1 LKKISN
7 QGIMTRLFK
16 FLLKT
21 IIVLFVLINVIV
33 AFHAYK
39 FTHFYNAGEVVIK
52 KAEEKNGWDKTKEIL
67 FGINAV
73 KQQNTNAS
81 DSAYKT
87 IILTT
92 KDSIKLEGWYIL
104 AGDSAKGTICMF
116 HGHGGKKS
124 GTNAEAEVFH
134 KLGYNTFQID
144 FRAHGNSGGNTCT
157 IGYDESED
165 VKLAYDY
172 IKNIGEKNIVLWGI
186 SMGASTITK
195 AVKDYQITPSKIIL
209 EMPFGTIE
217 DAAAGRLKM
226 MGLPPQPLATLI
238 TFWGGLEHGFWGFGM
253 KPQEYAASIKCPVLL
268 QWGRNDPR
276 VSKSEEEIL
285 FKNISGTNKKFVI
298 YETAGHE
305 SLCKKETAK
314 WEAEIAAFLK

>member
-1 LKKISN
+1 MGRFFKIVLRS
-7 QGIMTRLFK
+7 
-16 FLLKT
+16 
-21 IIVLFVLINVIV
+21 IIILFVLINIIV

-39 FTHFYNAGEVVIK
+39 FTHFYNSEEITIK
-52 KAEEKNGWDKTKEIL
+52 KNGEKSAWDKTKEIL
-67 FGINAV
+67 FGINAI

-81 DSAYKT
+81 DSTYKT
-87 IILTT
+87 IVLTT
-92 KDSIKLEGWYIL
+92 KDSIKLEGWYV
-104 AGDSAKGTICMF
+104 AANSAIGTVCLF

-124 GTNAEAEVFH
+124 GTNAEAEIFH
-134 KLGYNTFQID
+134 KLGYNTFQLD

-172 IKNIGEKNIVLWGI
+172 IKAKGEKNIVLWGI
-186 SMGASTITK
+186 SMGASTIAK
-195 AVKDYQITPSKIIL
+195 AVKDYGISPEKIIL
-209 EMPFGTIE
+209 EMPFGTIQ

-226 MGLPPQPLATLI
+226 MGLPAQPLATLI
-238 TFWGGLEHGFWGFGM
+238 TFWGGTEHGFWAFGM

-276 VSKSEEEIL
+276 VSKSEEDIL
-285 FKNISGTNKKFVI
+285 FNNISTSYKKFVI

-305 SLCKKETAK
+305 SLCKKETTK
-314 WEAEIAAFLK
+314 WEAETAAFLK

>member
-1 LKKISN
+1 MS
-7 QGIMTRLFK
+7 RLFK
-16 FLLKT
+16 IVLRS
-21 IIVLFVLINVIV
+21 IIILFVLLNVIV

-39 FTHFYNAGEVVIK
+39 FTHFYNNGEVVIK
-52 KAEEKNGWDKTKEIL
+52 KNEEKNGWDKTKEIL

-73 KQQNTNAS
+73 KQQNSNAS
-81 DSAYKT
+81 DSTYKS
-87 IILTT
+87 IILAT
-92 KDSIKLEGWYIL
+92 KDSIKLEGWYIP
-104 AGDSAKGTICMF
+104 ADSAKGTICMF

-124 GTNAEAEVFH
+124 GNNDEAAVFH
-134 KLGYNTFQID
+134 KLGYNTFQTD

-172 IKNIGEKNIVLWGI
+172 VKAKGEKNIVLWGI

-195 AVKDYQITPSKIIL
+195 AVKDYQLEPQKVIL
-209 EMPFGTIE
+209 EMPFGTIK
-217 DAAAGRLKM
+217 DAVKGRLKI
-226 MGLPPQPLATLI
+226 MGLPAEPIATLL
-238 TFWGGLEHGFWGFGM
+238 TFWGGTEHGFWAFGM

-276 VSKSEEEIL
+276 VSKSEEDIL
-285 FKNISGTNKKFVI
+285 FNNISTTNKKFVI

-305 SLCKKETAK
+305 SLCKKEPAK
-314 WEAEIAAFLK
+314 WEAETAAFLR

>member
-1 LKKISN
+1 MKQFFKIILRSVVVVF
-7 QGIMTRLFK
+7 I
-16 FLLKT
+16 LLN
-21 IIVLFVLINVIV
+21 IIV

-39 FTHFYNAGEVVIK
+39 FTHFYNNNEVTIK
-52 KAEEKNGWDKTKEIL
+52 KQEEKNGWDKTKEIL

-73 KQQNTNAS
+73 KQQNSSAS
-81 DSAYKT
+81 DSTYKT
-87 IILTT
+87 ITLTT
-92 KDSIKLEGWYIL
+92 KDSIKLECWYI
-104 AGDSAKGTICMF
+104 AADSAKGTVCMF

-124 GTNAEAEVFH
+124 GTNDEASIFH
-134 KLGYNTFQID
+134 KLGYNTFQVD

-172 IKNIGEKNIVLWGI
+172 IKNKGEEKIVLWGI

-195 AVKDYQITPSKIIL
+195 AVKDYEINPQKIIL
-209 EMPFGTIE
+209 EMPFGTIQ

-238 TFWGGLEHGFWGFGM
+238 TFWGGVEHGFWGFGM
-253 KPQEYAASIKCPVLL
+253 KPQEYATSIKCPVLL

-276 VSKSEEEIL
+276 VSKREEDIL
-285 FKNISGTNKKFVI
+285 FKNISNTNKKFVV
-298 YETAGHE
+298 YETAVHE
-305 SLCKKETAK
+305 SLCKKEPPK
-314 WEAEIAAFLK
+314 WEAEVAAFLK